1 LDRNSIPHT
10 QKNKAL
16 GRTSISVS
24 PTTKLLVFAIFIA
37 AVITL
42 LLHLLGIPFGWGY
55 SRGVFVIVIA
65 IFLYALLTKNADKL
79 RQR

>member
-1 LDRNSIPHT
+1 
-10 QKNKAL
+10 
-16 GRTSISVS
+16 VS

-37 AVITL
+37 AIITL
-42 LLHLLGIPFGWGY
+42 LLHLLDIPFGWGY

-65 IFLYALLTKNADKL
+65 IFLYALLTKIADKL